1 MANSTIIAPQPGKI
15 MSGEIMTGDALAGTP
30 RARLRDVVD
39 AEYETIGR
47 TAAPHPI
54 PLVQSPVAGTAGMD
68 LLRDSKTRA
77 ASRHAGAGFWGAGAL
92 VAFAA
97 FWMSGGHTLSR
108 HLPFTGNDGGTVRVA
123 SLASRVADTAAGP
136 RLFIDG
142 AVENTAS
149 AATPAP
155 ELTIQVTGRDG
166 AVTRYRIATVG
177 QTIASGAEWK
187 FSSRIDAPHAGVRS
201 VSVTI
206 AEEKRGS

>member
-1 MANSTIIAPQPGKI
+1 MADSTIIAPL
-15 MSGEIMTGDALAGTP
+15 SGEIMTGDILAGAP
-30 RARLRDVVD
+30 RAHLRDVVD
-39 AEYETIGR
+39 AEYETVARI
-47 TAAPHPI
+47 APHAVP
-54 PLVQSPVAGTAGMD
+54 PVHAPTIDKPGMD
-68 LLRDSKTRA
+68 LLRGSKA
-77 ASRHAGAGFWGAGAL
+77 PVGSRHAGLGFWSAGAL
-92 VAFAA
+92 AAFAA

-108 HLPFTGNDGGTVRVA
+108 HLPLPGNQGGTVRVA
-123 SLASRVADTAAGP
+123 SLASRVAETAAGP

-149 AATPAP
+149 ASTPAP
-155 ELTIQVTGRDG
+155 DLSIQVTGRDG
-166 AVTRYRIATVG
+166 AVTRYRISTVG